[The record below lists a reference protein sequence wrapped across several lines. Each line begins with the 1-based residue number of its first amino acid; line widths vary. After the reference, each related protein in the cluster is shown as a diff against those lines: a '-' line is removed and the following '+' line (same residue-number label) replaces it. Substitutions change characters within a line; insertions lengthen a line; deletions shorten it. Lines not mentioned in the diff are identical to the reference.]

1 MALSSK
7 DLDPEKLSQAM
18 TLACEGK
25 PYTRIIEALGIPAKT
40 FYDIK
45 SRDTVFA
52 NALTQARENGA
63 AVLMESLLTIV
74 EDNEGL
80 DANLLRIKTDAV
92 KFVLTKAYSHL
103 YGDQLTIKQQIV
115 SIGGAIEEA
124 RSRAYTI
131 NVTPAPAPALL
142 DESSPFD

>member
-1 MALSSK
+1 MALTSK
-7 DLDPEKLSQAM
+7 DLDQDKLAHAM

-25 PYTRIIEALGIPAKT
+25 PYTRIIEALGIPVKT
-40 FYDIK
+40 FYNIK
-45 SRDTVFA
+45 ASDTVFCQA
-52 NALTQARENGA
+52 ITQAREQGA
-63 AVLMESLLTIV
+63 AALMESLLTIV

-80 DANLLRIKTDAV
+80 DPNLLRIKVDAT
-92 KFVLTKAYSHL
+92 KFVLTKAYAHL

-131 NVTPAPAPALL
+131 NVTPAPALL
-142 DESSPFD
+142 EESNPFD